1 MNTGP
6 RVQYQFI
13 CNLVNTCGACLQYHM
28 AIGSWWPL
36 PFHSHCRCTQV
47 SVRPGG
53 TAPHAFAD
61 FRQVLDEMPHSQQ
74 VKAIG
79 ASNYKL
85 LQAKI
90 VSWEEVVTR
99 YRVRTFREVIAL
111 NKVSAAT
118 ALKAGVRPGV
128 VKTAYAAVARGPVA
142 AAVALPHA
150 PPTATSATPAG
161 TTKSISFPFRPGAAA
176 PVGPPPVIVPAPP
189 VLSVVEGPL
198 TAPNAADLIRAHRAE
213 LIEQIRGAGVS
224 QEALVDAL
232 SRGLTGRVTIVGPGG
247 TQSMAPFVQRR
258 QGDLL
263 AAELAAMTTAAAA
276 AAVVQPARVVVGED
290 SVRVTR
296 GGRVTVVR
304 PGETAFGKTYEE
316 LRAMKSGRHDL

>member
-1 MNTGP
+1 
-6 RVQYQFI
+6 
-13 CNLVNTCGACLQYHM
+13 
-28 AIGSWWPL
+28 
-36 PFHSHCRCTQV
+36 
-47 SVRPGG
+47 
-53 TAPHAFAD
+53 
-61 FRQVLDEMPHSQQ
+61 MPHSQQ

-161 TTKSISFPFRPGAAA
+161 TTKSISFPFRPAAA
-176 PVGPPPVIVPAPP
+176 AQVGPPPVIVPAPP
-189 VLSVVEGPL
+189 LA
-198 TAPNAADLIRAHRAE
+198 APNAADLIRAHRAE

-224 QEALVDAL
+224 QDALVDAL
-232 SRGLTGRVTIVGPGG
+232 SRGLTGRVTIVGPGV

-263 AAELAAMTTAAAA
+263 AAELAAMTTAATA

>member
-1 MNTGP
+1 
-6 RVQYQFI
+6 
-13 CNLVNTCGACLQYHM
+13 
-28 AIGSWWPL
+28 
-36 PFHSHCRCTQV
+36 
-47 SVRPGG
+47 
-53 TAPHAFAD
+53 
-61 FRQVLDEMPHSQQ
+61 
-74 VKAIG
+74 
-79 ASNYKL
+79 
-85 LQAKI
+85 
-90 VSWEEVVTR
+90 
-99 YRVRTFREVIAL
+99 
-111 NKVSAAT
+111 
-118 ALKAGVRPGV
+118 VRPGV